1 MYLKLETERV
11 KSNSERQIKTQNS
24 AIIKT
29 DLTAIIQIIFKKIFQ
44 FLPPQLEIMTYILQ
58 HMDGDLVYEVQNMSH
73 MVL

>member
-1 MYLKLETERV
+1 VYLKLETERV